1 MKLIVSKRV
10 FLTLPDA
17 VADDL
22 ELWAEAEGNKAAS
35 LAGFIVELAVR
46 QAREQ
51 GKIPKRPSVNYVS
64 IDSVE
69 DLEQL
74 ISQTWKTLIE
84 SSGISLQRLELLRDS
99 KSEPSEVEILRIA
112 LALGLPESFV
122 SNLPLRSRGKQS
134 NGSTS

>member
-51 GKIPKRPSVNYVS
+51 GKIPKRPSVDSAS
-64 IDSVE
+64 IDSPKN
-69 DLEQL
+69 LEQL
-74 ISQTWKTLIE
+74 ISQTWKTLTE
-84 SSGISLQRLELLRDS
+84 ASGIPLERLELLRDG
-99 KSEPSEVEILRIA
+99 KSEPSEVEVLRIA
-112 LALGLPESFV
+112 IALSLPESLV
-122 SNLPLRSRGKQS
+122 SNLPVQNRGEQI
-134 NGSTS
+134 NDPT